1 MLGCVLPG
9 QPMPLLMPWILRLGH
24 RLWGTLVAGRAT
36 TILLYLVTI
45 VIAARFGV
53 RL

>member
-1 MLGCVLPG
+1 MLPSLP
-9 QPMPLLMPWILRLGH
+9 MFLLMPWILRLGH
-24 RLWGTLVAGRAT
+24 GRWGTLVAGIAT
-36 TILLYLVTI
+36 AILLYLVTI

>member
-1 MLGCVLPG
+1 
-9 QPMPLLMPWILRLGH
+9 MPLLMPWILRLGH
-24 RLWGTLVAGRAT
+24 RRWGTLVTGMAT

-45 VIAARFGV
+45 MIAARFGV

>member
-1 MLGCVLPG
+1 
-9 QPMPLLMPWILRLGH
+9 MPWILRLEH
-24 RLWGTLVAGRAT
+24 RLWGVLTAGMAT

>member
-1 MLGCVLPG
+1 MSVT
-9 QPMPLLMPWILRLGH
+9 QPADVPLNAVDFAVGH
-24 RLWGTLVAGRAT
+24 GRWGTLVAGIAT
-36 TILLYLVTI
+36 TILLFLITI

>member
-1 MLGCVLPG
+1 MSAA
-9 QPMPLLMPWILRLGH
+9 QPADAPLNAVNFAVGH
-24 RLWGTLVAGRAT
+24 GRWGTLVAGIAT

>member
-1 MLGCVLPG
+1 MRVA
-9 QPMPLLMPWILRLGH
+9 QPADAPLNAVDFAVGASPV
-24 RLWGTLVAGRAT
+24 GTLVAGIAT
-36 TILLYLVTI
+36 TILLYMVTI